1 MKKMLKNTE
10 NCRGGVKDWKK
21 LEIKIES
28 QMIMYY
34 NELQIHRMFS
44 ICMEKFII
52 YKGGHSFCV
61 KGKLNKKI
69 GWVSL
74 TLNVSNQS

>member
-1 MKKMLKNTE
+1 MRKNCKKRLKFL
-10 NCRGGVKDWKK
+10 GGGAKRLKK

-28 QMIMYY
+28 QIIMYY

-61 KGKLNKKI
+61 EGKVNKKI
-69 GWVSL
+69 G
-74 TLNVSNQS
+74 